1 MADDSPPGS
10 PLSDLSSDAFEE
22 DEENE
27 RIAAETHM
35 PPAKRQKTS
44 SDETYASIPAASTSR
59 NIRMEG
65 TDGYCSTD
73 TEGDIPDSP
82 SIIQRPE
89 DALDDLHEQVTICAW
104 LGCTRGD
111 LGDMDQLVDHLHH
124 DHIDSRPKKYTCE
137 WSGCPRK
144 SQPQASGYALKA
156 HMRSHTGEKPFY
168 CALPGLFY
176 KIDCFWIKANEH
188 LECDRSFTRSD
199 ALAKHMR
206 TVHET
211 EALRPSDP
219 IPKHMQDISRPGP
232 GQPKVIMKPYPNTN
246 PVAGAQISPVVD
258 PSSLAISYPPE
269 LGITLD
275 EEAKGPVEL
284 WKLLRKQTQWAEEE
298 SESLR
303 KQCEYMEELRK
314 QEWMEKEVLLSH
326 VITKEMEWDRKRKE
340 ALAKLPKEEV
350 FVTREG
356 MESPSRSGMGQT
368 PNTAMSPVDDTPFSP
383 RDLTPLDQGQGPV
396 ETDAAE
402 VLASMANA

>member
-10 PLSDLSSDAFEE
+10 PLSDLSSDAFEI

-27 RIAAETHM
+27 RMIAEPPM

-44 SDETYASIPAASTSR
+44 SDESQSLRTAPTSR
-59 NIRMEG
+59 NIKMEG
-65 TDGYCSTD
+65 TDGYCSSD

-82 SIIQRPE
+82 SIIHRPE
-89 DALDDLHEQVTICAW
+89 DALDDLHEQITVCAW
-104 LGCTRGD
+104 LGCNRGD

-144 SQPQASGYALKA
+144 SQTQASAYALKA

-168 CALPGLFY
+168 CALP
-176 KIDCFWIKANEH
+176 
-188 LECDRSFTRSD
+188 ECDRSFTRSD

-219 IPKHMQDISRPGP
+219 IPKHMQDISRPGHR
-232 GQPKVIMKPYPNTN
+232 QPKVLMKPFPGTS
-246 PVAGAQISPVVD
+246 PVAGAQISPKVD
-258 PSSLAISYPPE
+258 PANLASSYPPE
-269 LGITLD
+269 LGITLE

-284 WKLLRKQTQWAEEE
+284 WKLLRKQIQWAEEE
-298 SESLR
+298 GEALR
-303 KQCEYMEELRK
+303 KQCELMEELRK
-314 QEWMEKEVLLSH
+314 KEWMEKEVLLDR
-326 VITKEMEWDRKRKE
+326 VIEKESDWNERRKVVL
-340 ALAKLPKEEV
+340 AGLAKLPKGGAP
-350 FVTREG
+350 FVKNEG
-356 MESPSRSGMGQT
+356 DASPSIRGIGLT
-368 PNTAMSPVDDTPFSP
+368 PNTAMSPNGGTPFST
-383 RDLTPLDQGQGPV
+383 RDLTPLEQSCQGPV

-402 VLASMANA
+402 VLASMAHA